1 MSKKN
6 QPKPA
11 PKPAPRP
18 APAATP
24 PAAPGSFLAKMAPL
38 AVAALAFLLYANTLG
53 HGYVLDDELALG
65 KHPFVP
71 KGFGGLGDI
80 LFKSYRE
87 NNFGGQLYR
96 PLPLALFAIEWAF
109 APNNPALNHLM
120 NVLWYALSG
129 AAIFWMLREFWRG
142 QNVLLPLAAAVLFV
156 SHPIHTEVVA
166 NIKSRDEILCLLGCV
181 LAFWQFARHL
191 RTGQAGALAASAMAY
206 FAALLS
212 KEGAVTMLPVFPLL
226 AWTLRERSVAAS
238 LRPSLVLLL
247 PAAAYFLLRMAI
259 FGGFT
264 AATPDIMDNPI
275 VAAEGFGQRLATGFA
290 VLGKYCGLLVWPH
303 PLSSDYS
310 FTVIPLAAWSDLRA
324 IFGLLVAVGLAGFAI
339 WGLRRRDFLA
349 FCAAGFGCAIALY
362 TQILLV
368 IGTLFGER
376 LAYLPSLFFC
386 TAVGFG
392 LFKLLRADT
401 QAAVSGLQNLDGKQT
416 AALAA
421 TGAIALIF
429 SLLTLNRNPA
439 WHDNLRLFRTDSTT
453 HPTSVRLHNGASSEL
468 YDLALSDS
476 TLTKEEQQKLLA
488 EAEAHIAASLAI
500 RPTPTAY
507 LNRGNIA
514 LFNKQ
519 HDAAIEQ
526 YRKSLEVFPNFAL
539 AKSNLALALR
549 ERGRMQGE
557 KMGDPDGARQFL
569 EQSVQQNPN
578 DPETWALLG
587 IAHGIKGAHAQAIEN
602 FEKAYALNPLPS
614 YAANLAMAYANAGN
628 AEKAAFYERKAKGQ

>member
-11 PKPAPRP
+11 PKSAPRP
-18 APAATP
+18 VAAIEKSV
-24 PAAPGSFLAKMAPL
+24 APGDFLVKIAPFV
-38 AVAALAFLLYANTLG
+38 VAALAFLLYANTLG

-109 APNNPALNHLM
+109 SPNNPALNHLM

-129 AAIFWMLREFWRG
+129 AAIFWMLREFWHG
-142 QNVLLPLAAAVLFV
+142 QNVLLPLAVAVLFV
-156 SHPIHTEVVA
+156 AHPIHTEVVA

-181 LAFWQFARHL
+181 VAFWQFTRHL
-191 RTGQAGALAASAMAY
+191 RTGSRGALAASALAY

-212 KEGAVTMLPVFPLL
+212 KEGAVTMLPVFPML
-226 AWTLRERSVAAS
+226 AWTLGGRTVAAS

-247 PAAAYFLLRMAI
+247 PVAVYFLLRMAI

-290 VLGKYCGLLVWPH
+290 VLGKYLWLLIWPH

-310 FTVIPLAAWSDLRA
+310 FTVIPLADWADFRA
-324 IFGLLVAVGLAGFAI
+324 ISGLIVFAGLAGFAI

-349 FCAAGFGCAIALY
+349 FCVAGFGCAIALY
-362 TQILLV
+362 SQILVV

-376 LAYLPSLFFC
+376 LSYLPSLFFC
-386 TAVGFG
+386 MAVGFG
-392 LFKLLRADT
+392 LFKLLRVDT
-401 QAAVSGLQNLDGKQT
+401 QAEVSSLQNLDGKQ
-416 AALAA
+416 AVALAS
-421 TGAIALIF
+421 TGAIALVF
-429 SLLTLNRNPA
+429 SLLTFNRNPV
-439 WHDNLRLFRTDSTT
+439 WHDNLRLFKTDSATY
-453 HPTSVRLHNGASSEL
+453 PTSVRLHNGASSEL
-468 YDLALSDS
+468 YSLALSDS
-476 TLTKEEQQKLLA
+476 TLTKEEQKKLLD
-488 EAEAHIAASLAI
+488 EAEAHITASLEI

-514 LFNKQ
+514 LFNKAY
-519 HDAAIEQ
+519 DAAIEQ
-526 YRKSLEVFPNFAL
+526 YKKSLEVFPNFAL

-557 KMGDPDGARQFL
+557 KMNDPDGARQFL

-578 DPETWALLG
+578 DPEAWALLG
-587 IAHGIKGAHAQAIEN
+587 IAHGIKGEHAQAIEN
-602 FEKAYALNPLPS
+602 FEKAYALNPLPG
-614 YAANLAMAYANAGN
+614 YATNLAMAYSNIGN
-628 AEKAAFYERKAKGQ
+628 AEKAAFYERKARGQ